1 MKNRFLPL
9 VVILG
14 GALMVAFAFAA
25 STPAAPSAIH
35 NSQSAIPN
43 SQFAIGNYCLECHT
57 AVPAQSLDALRPV
70 EWARDIP
77 CATLRKAYEGVWQT
91 DTLVAAFQ
99 NAQNDVSAVGVDTRA
114 QAKRINAQRVIA
126 ERFTRE
132 NDISLAAMTNRY
144 QTARFQMNKAYAA
157 MNDARAER
165 DRAFILIAVSLATI
179 FVVSGIFLGWRN
191 TFKGKR
197 VGAIEKSPIEKSP
210 IEKSPIEKSPIEK
223 SPIEKS
229 PIEKSPIEKSP
240 VEKSP
245 TSRAAFALAAVGM
258 IVVFVLFANPLF
270 AFAPPLP
277 TPTEEETERQTAVD
291 QATRVSD
298 AVARFSA
305 QSWVL
310 GRIGAQWNATDKTQA
325 NAAYADALTAARDK
339 NANLAAYWGQ
349 LQAVRESAVTWN
361 EATQDLAAFRADKI
375 ETAAQQSW
383 QYRAIANEWLA
394 VDKAKAADALNL
406 ALNSNL
412 QSPVSN
418 LRDFELRAIAVTYA
432 KLDAAKANELVAQ
445 VQDPFLRAWGWRE
458 MGQFDKATQTAREVK
473 SPYDRAWALR
483 EIARASGNTALLNDA
498 LDAATKIE
506 NAESRAY
513 ALADIAIVWAAK
525 DSAKANEVIEKIPV
539 AYPDARVMAL
549 RGAGKATI
557 DANRAKEFFARALT
571 DAKKVDSAYAME
583 KYTAALA
590 ADLARVDAASAL
602 DVASKLTDAVLRDQ
616 AYRDIAIAANAND
629 VAAKIATP
637 TFRAQALTA
646 LGAKAND
653 KTQAAK
659 YFQDAFA
666 LADKMEDLAALRDLA
681 IAWAALDPKA
691 ALAVVDKLEDA
702 ADKVAALQA
711 IALELAKAD
720 KRQSAEVFDRAVN
733 LAKSVRVR
741 GEAFASARALAALAS
756 SYAAI
761 DAARA
766 NQAFAAAL
774 ESAKRVNV
782 KY

>member
-9 VVILG
+9 VVILS
-14 GALMVAFAFAA
+14 GALLVAFAFAA
-25 STPAAPSAIH
+25 STPTAPSAIR

-57 AVPAQSLDALRPV
+57 AVPAHSLDALRPV

-99 NAQNDVSAVGVDTRA
+99 NAQNDVRTVGIDTSA
-114 QAKRINAQRVIA
+114 QAKRINAQRVIT
-126 ERFTRE
+126 ERFTRD
-132 NDISLAAMTNRY
+132 NDISLAAITNRY

-165 DRAFILIAVSLATI
+165 DRAFILIAVALATI
-179 FVVSGIFLGWRN
+179 FIVSGIFLGWRN
-191 TFKGKR
+191 TLKGK
-197 VGAIEKSPIEKSP
+197 GKTANP
-210 IEKSPIEKSPIEK
+210 
-223 SPIEKS
+223 
-229 PIEKSPIEKSP
+229 
-240 VEKSP
+240 
-245 TSRAAFALAAVGM
+245 RAAWALAAVGM
-258 IVVFVLFANPLF
+258 IVVFILFANPLF

-277 TPTEEETERQTAVD
+277 TPTEEETARQTAVD

-310 GRIGAQWNATDKTQA
+310 GRIGAQWNATDKPQA
-325 NAAYADALTAARDK
+325 NAAYTDALQAARDQS
-339 NANLAAYWGQ
+339 ANLAAYWGQ
-349 LQAVRESAVTWN
+349 TQAVRENAVTWN
-361 EATQDLAAFRADKI
+361 AATQDLAVFRADKI
-375 ETAAQQSW
+375 ESAAQQSW
-383 QYRAIANEWLA
+383 EYRAIANEWLA
-394 VDKAKAADALNL
+394 IDKAKATDALQL
-406 ALNSNL
+406 ALATLNTHPST
-412 QSPVSN
+412 S
-418 LRDFELRAIAVTYA
+418 LRPAQDATRNTQYDLELRAIAVTYA
-432 KLDAAKANELVAQ
+432 KLDTAKANELIAQ
-445 VQDPFLRAWGWRE
+445 VQDPFLRAWGLRE
-458 MGQFDKATQTAREVK
+458 MGQHDKAAQAARQVQ
-473 SPYDRAWALR
+473 SAYDRAWALR
-483 EIARASGNTALLNDA
+483 EIARASGNVAPLNDA

-525 DSAKANEVIEKIPV
+525 DSAKANEIIEKIPAV
-539 AYPDARVMAL
+539 YPDARVMAL
-549 RGAGKATI
+549 RGVARATT
-557 DANRAKEFFARALT
+557 DANRAKELFTRALA
-571 DAKKVDSAYAME
+571 DAKKVDSAYTTE
-583 KYTAALA
+583 KLTAAIA
-590 ADLARVDAASAL
+590 ADLARVDAAGAL
-602 DVASKLTDAVLRDQ
+602 DVASKLNDAILRDQ
-616 AYRDIAIAANAND
+616 AYRDIAIATNASD

-646 LGAKAND
+646 LGAQASD

-666 LADKMEDLAALRDLA
+666 LADKVDDLTALRGLA
-681 IAWAALDPKA
+681 IAWAALDTRA

-702 ADKVAALQA
+702 SDKVAALQA
-711 IALELAKAD
+711 IALELAKTD
-720 KRQSAEVFDRAVN
+720 KQQSAEVFDRAVN
-733 LAKSVRVR
+733 VAKSVRVR
-741 GEAFASARALAALAS
+741 GESFASARALASLAS
-756 SYAAI
+756 AYAAI